1 MTIYS
6 DNYAFDFYTWA
17 HDIECA
23 ERVAKELVERA
34 MKRKKE
40 ANRKALIL
48 HAIQT
53 NNYTNY
59 PDSDSPSSID
69 TLEFNEIHTYE
80 IDAYEMPVDK
90 NIKKTKWYSCF
101 KLKFFN
107 KKKGCSIL

>member
-1 MTIYS
+1 MTIYG

-23 ERVAKELVERA
+23 EKVAKEFAAIVI
-34 MKRKKE
+34 KRKRE
-40 ANRKALIL
+40 ENRKALIL
-48 HAIQT
+48 RAIQT

-69 TLEFNEIHTYE
+69 TMEFNEIHTM
-80 IDAYEMPVDK
+80 DANSTNE
-90 NIKKTKWYSCF
+90 KKTKWYSCF

-107 KKKGCSIL
+107 KKKCCSIL